1 MKAAVLRQTGQA
13 LEIEDV
19 AIDLPKAHEVLIRT
33 VASGVCHS
41 DLHIQQGLNG
51 YPLPTIL
58 GHEGAGVVE
67 KVGSDVRSL
76 KPGDHVVTC
85 ISAYC
90 GHCNY
95 CLSGHMALCFSP
107 ETRRTKGEAPR
118 LLGSGPNPR
127 MHQFFNVSAFAEQML
142 VHEHA
147 CVRIRPDMPLD
158 RAAIIGCGVL
168 TGVGAVT
175 RSAKVRP
182 GESVAVLGCGGVGL
196 AAING
201 ARIAGAGRIVAID
214 RLPEKL
220 ELAKHFGATDTV
232 LAGDDVEEQVL
243 ELSNGGVDHSFEAV
257 GMKATAELAYR
268 LVRRGGACTVIG
280 LLPDGAK
287 IEVDAAGLN
296 MEKTLQG
303 SSMGSN
309 LFPIDI
315 PQLVDFYMQG
325 RLDLDRLISRRI
337 TLDQVNDA
345 FEELKGGH
353 IARSVIQF

>member
-1 MKAAVLRQTGQA
+1 MKAAVLRETGQP
-13 LEIEDV
+13 LQIEDV
-19 AIDLPKAHEVLIRT
+19 TIDLPKAHEVLIRT

-90 GHCNY
+90 GHCSY
-95 CLSGHMALCFSP
+95 CLSGHLSLCFSP

-118 LLGSGPNPR
+118 LLGAGSSPR
-127 MHQFFNVSAFAEQML
+127 MNQFYNVSAFAEQML

-147 CVRIRPDMPLD
+147 CVAVRPDMPLD
-158 RAAIIGCGVL
+158 RAAIIGCAVL

-175 RSAKVRP
+175 RTAKVRP
-182 GESVAVLGCGGVGL
+182 GDTVAVIGCGGVGL

-201 ARIAGAGRIVAID
+201 ARIAGASRIIAVD
-214 RLPEKL
+214 RLPDKL
-220 ELAKHFGATDTV
+220 EMAKSFGATDTV
-232 LAGDDVEEQVL
+232 IADEGVQEQIL
-243 ELSNGGVDHSFEAV
+243 ELTKGGVDHSFEAV

-268 LVRRGGACTVIG
+268 IIRRGGTCTVIG

-287 IEVDAAGLN
+287 IEIDAAGLN

-309 LFPIDI
+309 LFPVDI
-315 PQLVDFYMQG
+315 PQLVDFYMQD
-325 RLDLDRLISRRI
+325 RLDLDRLISRHI
-337 TLDQVNDA
+337 ALSEINEA
-345 FEELKGGH
+345 FSELKGGH
-353 IARSVIQF
+353 LARSVIQF